1 MPIPVV
7 LDTDIGTDIDDAY
20 ALLLAALS
28 PELDLR
34 AVTTVN
40 NDVELR
46 SKIAGKLLRLLGRDD
61 IPVASGSGVSL
72 TPGVTRGWGGHEGRG
87 IDLSD
92 MDPARDIASR
102 DAAAVIAAAARAAH
116 DEGNPL
122 TILPVG
128 AITNVA
134 LALEKHP
141 QEMRLV
147 GRIVAMASTF
157 EGFGRDCA
165 RGEHN
170 VACDPI
176 AMDRVLRSGIPI
188 TLIGLNVTRQTA
200 MTREQVE
207 VWAERGGPVAQA
219 VAGMHRVWFDFIRS
233 DRSSMHDPLAVAV
246 AFRPELVHL
255 RPVKAS
261 VWLDALHPGT
271 IVYNPPSSEEV
282 TSCRI
287 AVSVQADDFHA
298 LLQERIHSVAG

>member
-20 ALLLAALS
+20 ALLLAVLS

-40 NDVELR
+40 NDVALR
-46 SKIAGKLLRLLGRDD
+46 SKIAKKLLRLLGRDD
-61 IPVASGSGVSL
+61 VPVACGSGVAL

-87 IDLSD
+87 IDLSKV
-92 MDPARDIASR
+92 DPARDIDSR
-102 DAAAVIAAAARAAH
+102 DASTIIATAASAAH
-116 DEGNPL
+116 NEGNPL
-122 TILPVG
+122 TLLPIG
-128 AITNVA
+128 AMTNIA
-134 LALEKHP
+134 LALEKYP

-157 EGFGRDCA
+157 EGFGRDYA

-170 VACDPI
+170 VACDPV
-176 AMDRVLRSGIPI
+176 AADRVLRSGIPI

-207 VWAERGGPVAQA
+207 AWAARGGPVAQA
-219 VAGMHRVWFDFIRS
+219 VVGMHRVWFDVIHN
-233 DRSSMHDPLAVAV
+233 DRSAMHDPLAVAV

-255 RPVKAS
+255 LPVKAS
-261 VWLDALHPGT
+261 VWLDAPHPGT
-271 IVYNPPSSEEV
+271 IIYNPPSPEEV
-282 TSCRI
+282 THCRI
-287 AVSVQADDFHA
+287 AASVQADEFHL
-298 LLQERIHSVAG
+298 LLQERILSFGG